1 MVLNNQI
8 KHPTDKR
15 YHRINVQNANFCK
28 ALALPNLT
36 GVLEVLGWV
45 PSGNFWRWR
54 AGFKDET
61 TDETLERLPN
71 EEELMALRMARD
83 ILHEESL
90 GFACEVRGECGSS
103 DD

>member
-1 MVLNNQI
+1 VGMQSDDRVLRR
-8 KHPTDKR
+8 HRKR
-15 YHRINVQNANFCK
+15 VDSDLGEGGHRCDSSTPLV
-28 ALALPNLT
+28 
-36 GVLEVLGWV
+36 
-45 PSGNFWRWR
+45 
-54 AGFKDET
+54 GFKDET